1 MFVGVLLEN
10 MPRRCVF
17 HSPHFPVHI
26 DSESTSET
34 SEDVRELVS
43 NAITAAVNSVLFDKI
58 ERQLV
63 DIATTLESL
72 FETSNARVEALTPV
86 CSNGVTDSLRVH
98 PELED
103 ESVFRPGAD
112 GVGCASDATC
122 SLPMNVCV
130 SLIKSRFSSHTTH
143 NTHNT
148 HTALSRHT
156 HSSKRGCRALT
167 WSRR

>member
-1 MFVGVLLEN
+1 

-86 CSNGVTDSLRVH
+86 CSNGVTDSG
-98 PELED
+98 PECI
-103 ESVFRPGAD
+103 P
-112 GVGCASDATC
+112 
-122 SLPMNVCV
+122 
-130 SLIKSRFSSHTTH
+130 
-143 NTHNT
+143 
-148 HTALSRHT
+148 
-156 HSSKRGCRALT
+156 SSKMRVFSDLELMGLDAQATRLVLCR
-167 WSRR
+167 